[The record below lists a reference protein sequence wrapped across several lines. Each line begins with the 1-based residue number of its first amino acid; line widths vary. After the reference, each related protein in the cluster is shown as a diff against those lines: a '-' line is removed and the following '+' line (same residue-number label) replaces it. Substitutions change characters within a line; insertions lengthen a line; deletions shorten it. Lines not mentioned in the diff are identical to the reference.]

1 MRVDDKIME
10 IEKYLQELSEIVP
23 GDFEEYRENL
33 EKKAA
38 CERYFQ
44 KIIEAA
50 IDLTFLVIKENKL
63 KTPEENKEALDIL
76 SSKEIISNKLSEK
89 LKDTIGMR
97 NFIIHQYEKLND
109 EIVFE
114 ALTEQLERDIKEFI
128 SSIKSA
134 IKKRIKKEKP

>member
-50 IDLTFLVIKENKL
+50 VDLTFLVIKENKL

-76 SSKEIISNKLSEK
+76 SGKEIISNKISEK
-89 LKDTIGMR
+89 LKDAIGMR

>member
-1 MRVDDKIME
+1 MRVTDKIME
-10 IEKYLQELSEIVP
+10 IEKYLQELSEIIP
-23 GDFEEYRENL
+23 GNFEEYQENL

-44 KIIEAA
+44 KIIEATV
-50 IDLTFLVIKENKL
+50 DLTFLVIKENKL

>member
-10 IEKYLQELSEIVP
+10 IEKYLQELSEIIP
-23 GDFEEYRENL
+23 GNFEEYQENL

-50 IDLTFLVIKENKL
+50 VDLTFLVIKENKL

-76 SSKEIISNKLSEK
+76 SGKEIISNKISEK
-89 LKDTIGMR
+89 LKDAIGMR

-109 EIVFE
+109 EIVFD

-134 IKKRIKKEKP
+134 IKKRIKKEKS